1 MPTIIGPDAVVAAH
15 LYHPLC
21 LPDGRRLYQI
31 ETNRRYSSNQ
41 LPIIRDPHNA
51 PVVLHEELG
60 VGSLVRLAIGDDGM
74 MRAVQIMQAAWADP
88 FADVA

>member
-1 MPTIIGPDAVVAAH
+1 MLTSLSGT
-15 LYHPLC
+15 YRGC
-21 LPDGRRLYQI
+21 LPSSVQTRSSPLTCTTRCAC
-31 ETNRRYSSNQ
+31 RYSSNQ